1 MEVELELEPNETQ
14 RVHGPSIGGRTRHIQ
29 QWFFLGEVVI
39 WMEKISCVQPHVH
52 EICCKLDARKKEI
65 AIYKIC
71 NNSKAS
77 LKLRN
82 KVYGV
87 K

>member
-1 MEVELELEPNETQ
+1 MKHKGSMDPLLV
-14 RVHGPSIGGRTRHIQ
+14 GGQGI
-29 QWFFLGEVVI
+29 FNNGCFLGEVVI
-39 WMEKISCVQPHVH
+39 WMEKVSCVQPHVH